1 MNYDFLKWKKVIL
14 SKNFFFFARYLKIS
28 LSFILATANQI
39 LYPIRMLTNEEN
51 KEKIMRHLLA
61 YIV

>member
-1 MNYDFLKWKKVIL
+1 MIFLNGRK
-14 SKNFFFFARYLKIS
+14 SFYQRNFFFARYLKIS

-39 LYPIRMLTNEEN
+39 LYPIRMITNEEN